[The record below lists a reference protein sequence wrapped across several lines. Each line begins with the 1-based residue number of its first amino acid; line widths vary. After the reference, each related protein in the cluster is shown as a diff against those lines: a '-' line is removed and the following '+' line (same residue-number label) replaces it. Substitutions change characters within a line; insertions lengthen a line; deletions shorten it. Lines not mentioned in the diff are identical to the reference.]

1 MQSLDAK
8 EAAQILNMMAE
19 IIDEMKQIIGTQKK
33 AIKALPVLSEEQVY
47 SLYHYILD
55 QPNYKPID
63 SCILDWVEQQIS
75 LCPKRPEHLRKPK
88 MIMCNGFEVAD
99 GDSSFCVG
107 DNFYLPYVSSG
118 LFYEEGVFTGH
129 SYDRMVVSKGI
140 AYRTKEGAVAR
151 AKAMLGINPRGD
163 L

>member
-1 MQSLDAK
+1 
-8 EAAQILNMMAE
+8 
-19 IIDEMKQIIGTQKK
+19 
-33 AIKALPVLSEEQVY
+33 VLSEEQVY

-55 QPNYKPID
+55 QPGYKPID

-88 MIMCNGFEVAD
+88 MIMCNGFEVANGDRDFKYFEEFKD
-99 GDSSFCVG
+99 GEEYYFPCVS
-107 DNFYLPYVSSG
+107 NR
-118 LFYEEGVFTGH
+118 LFYEDGKFTGH
-129 SYDRMVVSKGI
+129 PYDLEIVNKGI
-140 AYRTKEGAVAR
+140 AYRTKEGAISR